1 MGKIID
7 MFKKLWC
14 NNIKT
19 HLKKISAA
27 IGTTTN
33 SITTAVVGYY
43 IAIAI
48 ATANIELLLLVMG
61 ILIPLQ
67 GLVNLLCYYIFGS
80 VKNGNGYQIP
90 ENKYILEL
98 VKNDEQVR
106 ELVKAKYTDRL
117 LNGNH
122 VGNGG

>member
-7 MFKKLWC
+7 MFKKLWQD
-14 NNIKT
+14 NIKT
-19 HLKKISAA
+19 NLKKISAA

-33 SITTAVVGYY
+33 SISTAVVGYY
-43 IAIAI
+43 VAIAI
-48 ATANIELLLLVMG
+48 ASGSIELLLLVMG
-61 ILIPLQ
+61 ILLPLQ

-80 VKNGNGYQIP
+80 VKNGNGYDIP

-98 VKNDEQVR
+98 VKNDPEVR
-106 ELVKAKYTDRL
+106 NFVKKKYTDRL